1 MPLHFDNCVAV
12 WLDNT
17 RRAFHSDRV
26 LPLFALAALLLLLAP
41 HPSHGQNSS
50 AASPDSTSQSTL
62 VAEAE
67 GEDAPRRKLVKWN
80 EFEGPFTTIRLGA
93 GFLYEAAAYAQD
105 EESKQQ
111 FDLEPA
117 GKVRDFRL
125 IFSGRLKTKR
135 SIIWKAGVMY
145 DGATDSWLFR
155 ETGIMV
161 AVPELRGHIF
171 IGRTKEGFS
180 LNKVMVGYAGWTME
194 RATMSDATVP
204 ILGDGVKWLGY
215 VPELNL
221 IWNVGYYFDSF
232 NARQAFSTYDNQF
245 VVRIAWVRLLS
256 EAKRT
261 LLHIG
266 FNGRS
271 GAVDEDVL
279 QIRSRPEAF
288 PASYFVDTGKF
299 PATFTRM
306 AGGEVYYRT
315 GPWLFGSEYWAQ
327 DVNSPERG
335 DPLFHGG
342 DVVATWLITGET
354 RAYNTVGGFFKAVS
368 PAKTVF
374 EGGPGA
380 WEAVLRFSYIDLD
393 SGTLR
398 GGKFWRITPMVNWH
412 LSDNLRLELTYGYG
426 MLERF
431 DLKGATQFFQS
442 RIQMQI

>member
-1 MPLHFDNCVAV
+1 MQKIVVSKFP
-12 WLDNT
+12 T
-17 RRAFHSDRV
+17 
-26 LPLFALAALLLLLAP
+26 FAAGLTLVLLLMAP
-41 HPSHGQNSS
+41 HPSRGQNSTV
-50 AASPDSTSQSTL
+50 ASPDSTLENTI
-62 VAEAE
+62 EA
-67 GEDAPRRKLVKWN
+67 GESEPRRKLVRWN
-80 EFEGPFTTIRLGA
+80 EFEGPFFTLKAGV
-93 GFLYEAAAYAQD
+93 GFLYEGAAYIQD

-117 GKVRDFRL
+117 GKVRDFRFL
-125 IFSGRLKTKR
+125 LKGRFKFKR
-135 SIIWKAGVMY
+135 PVTWSCGIMY

-161 AVPELRGHIF
+161 AVPELRGNIF

-180 LNKVMVGYAGWTME
+180 LNKVMTGYAGWTME

-215 VPELNL
+215 VPELHL

-245 VVRIAWVRLLS
+245 VVRIAWVGLLS
-256 EAKRT
+256 EANRT
-261 LLHIG
+261 LLHLG

-271 GAVDEDVL
+271 GAVDEDEL
-279 QIRSRPEAF
+279 QIRSRPEAN
-288 PASYFVDTGKF
+288 PAPYFVDSGKF

-306 AGGEVYYRT
+306 AGWEAYYRT
-315 GPWLFGSEYWAQ
+315 GPWLFGTEYWAQ
-327 DVNSPERG
+327 AVNSPDTG

-354 RAYNTVGGFFKAVS
+354 RTYNTVGGFFKAVS
-368 PAKTVF
+368 PANTVF
-374 EGGPGA
+374 QGGPGA
-380 WEAVLRFSYIDLD
+380 WEAVLRISYIDLD

-398 GGKFWRITPMVNWH
+398 GGKFWRVTPMVNWH
-412 LSDNLRLELTYGYG
+412 LSDNLRLEFTYGYG
-426 MLERF
+426 KLERF
-431 DLKGATQFFQS
+431 ERKGATQFFQS

>member
-1 MPLHFDNCVAV
+1 MPLYFDNRIV
-12 WLDNT
+12 T
-17 RRAFHSDRV
+17 RLSITGKSVRNRAA
-26 LPLFALAALLLLLAP
+26 LPLIGLAALLLLIAP
-41 HPSHGQNSS
+41 HPSRGQNSS
-50 AASPDSTSQSTL
+50 AASPDSTSQPTL
-62 VAEAE
+62 VAEEE

-80 EFEGPFTTIRLGA
+80 EFDGVITTVRVGA
-93 GFLYEAAAYAQD
+93 GFLYEGAAYVQD

-125 IFSGRLKTKR
+125 LFSGRLKTKR
-135 SIIWKAGVMY
+135 SITWKTGVMY
-145 DGATDSWLFR
+145 DGPSDSWLLR

-221 IWNVGYYFDSF
+221 IWNIGYYIDSF

-245 VVRIAWVRLLS
+245 VVRIAWVKLLS

-261 LLHIG
+261 LLHLG

-271 GAVDEDVL
+271 GAVDDDEL

-299 PATFTRM
+299 RAYNTRM
-306 AGGEVYYRT
+306 AGWEVYYRA
-315 GPWLFGSEYWAQ
+315 GRWLFGNEYWAQ
-327 DVNSPERG
+327 AVNSPDTG

-342 DVVATWLITGET
+342 DVAATWLITGET
-354 RAYNTVGGFFKAVS
+354 RTYNTVGGFFKAVS

-374 EGGPGA
+374 QGGPGA

-431 DLKGATQFFQS
+431 DRKGATHFFQS